1 MKILHVI
8 HGYPPYY
15 MAGSEVYTY
24 NLANEL
30 TKHAEVF
37 VFTRIENPFEAP
49 YAVSDDVLEGVHI
62 RRVNKP
68 GRDYTMED
76 KYLDSTIDERFRE
89 CLREV
94 QPDAVHVGHLSH
106 LSTNIVNIAKKEFG
120 LPVVFTIHDFWMFCF
135 RGQAIKTDLQ
145 LCPAPSDDGCL
156 ACAREKF
163 KNRVNGADMKRYRGH
178 MQRVRDNVDLFLA
191 PSCYLKDYFE
201 ANGISPDRMCYSLY
215 GFDRSA
221 ISFKK
226 KHYEANTPIN
236 FGYMSRVIP
245 TKGILVLLKAFGG
258 MKPGNSRLLLFGD
271 AGPVHK
277 YLSDYVSGNVV
288 FKGAYKNWEI
298 DSVLDEIDVLVVP
311 SIWYEN
317 SPLVIQEAFLAGVPV
332 ITSDIGG
339 MSELVTDGVDG
350 LTFKLGNADD
360 LCDKMERISRDPA
373 ILNELK
379 PDPAVVRS
387 IQDDAACAMKIYEEV
402 LSP

>member
-1 MKILHVI
+1 MKILQVI

-15 MAGSEVYTY
+15 TAGSEVYTY

-49 YAVSDDVLEGVHI
+49 YAVSDDVIEGVHI

-68 GRDYTMED
+68 SRDYTMED
-76 KYLDSTIDERFRE
+76 KYLDSIIDERFRE
-89 CLREV
+89 CLRDV

-120 LPVVFTIHDFWMFCF
+120 LPVVFTVHDFWMFCF
-135 RGQAIKTDLQ
+135 RGQAIKPDQQ
-145 LCPAPSDDGCL
+145 LCPAPSDEGCL
-156 ACAREKF
+156 ACAQEKF
-163 KNRVNGADMKRYRGH
+163 KDRVNGADMERYREH
-178 MQRVRDNVDLFLA
+178 MQRMRDNIDIFLS
-191 PSCYLKDYFE
+191 PSCCLKDYFE
-201 ANGISPDRMCYSLY
+201 ANGISPDRICYSRY

-226 KHYEANTPIN
+226 KHYGTNTLIN
-236 FGYMSRVIP
+236 FGYMGRVIP

-271 AGPVHK
+271 AGQDHK

-317 SPLVIQEAFLAGVPV
+317 SPLVIQEAFLAGIPV

-350 LTFKLGNADD
+350 LTFELGNADD
-360 LCDKMERISRDPA
+360 LCDKMERISSDPA

-387 IQDDAACAMKIYEEV
+387 IQDDAAFAMKIYEEV